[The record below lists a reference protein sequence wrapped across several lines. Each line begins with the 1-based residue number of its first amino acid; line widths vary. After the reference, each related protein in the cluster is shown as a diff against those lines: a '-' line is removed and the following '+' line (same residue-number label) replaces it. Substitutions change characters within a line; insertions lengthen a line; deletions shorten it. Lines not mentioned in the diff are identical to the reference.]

1 MTVTQAVVDSD
12 DDGDGDNNSEVN
24 HKCAGLLFSL
34 YCLFFFFFWF
44 FCAVKKTRWR
54 AEFVFAKK
62 I

>member
-34 YCLFFFFFWF
+34 YCLFFFFFL
-44 FCAVKKTRWR
+44 VLLRGEEDKV
-54 AEFVFAKK
+54 EG
-62 I
+62 